1 MSESMVTDMTVNRGW
16 PWRSLQRAD
25 LGFCDLASTWGPYF
39 LPYMCTYIAHASP
52 ISNDSW
58 YGWTAVP
65 EDMIAHTNRAKARG
79 AVQGDTSGCG

>member
-1 MSESMVTDMTVNRGW
+1 MAGAVAPKGGPWVGYVISLPGFPWLRG
-16 PWRSLQRAD
+16 SVHAT
-25 LGFCDLASTWGPYF
+25 LGLYF
-39 LPYMCTYIAHASP
+39 LPFAHYVAHASP
-52 ISNDSW
+52 IRNDSW